1 MTESVGQL
9 RPTIKST
16 TAVTGAQIHTAGAS
30 RFTLASKNR
39 KGVDLSALK
48 AMTKPLMTKKIWTP
62 SRIRPRRLL
71 PVAGEYRPW
80 RAPKRRPD
88 TPTPRSHSGKP

>member
-1 MTESVGQL
+1 MTASVGQL

-48 AMTKPLMTKKIWTP
+48 AMTKPLMT
-62 SRIRPRRLL
+62 
-71 PVAGEYRPW
+71 
-80 RAPKRRPD
+80 
-88 TPTPRSHSGKP
+88 